1 MPINPDTR
9 FVLEAKMLEKVYS
22 QVSNDVKKL
31 TAFVKRYLI
40 TDLPLV
46 LVSIT
51 LGLIIIFMHEH
62 WQYRLVMLCV
72 QFIIEVASYLMA
84 NLLQNLA
91 MDQDM
96 YDNVQ
101 NIIYGDK
108 YAISE
113 INPEELSNITSTL
126 QENHGKMEMLY
137 ECFRISWIIELV
149 VHGFITIVDI
159 VVLILMVV

>member
-9 FVLEAKMLEKVYS
+9 FVLEAKMLEKVYA
-22 QVSNDVKKL
+22 QVSNDVKRL
-31 TAFVKRYLI
+31 TSLLKWYLI
-40 TDLPLV
+40 TDLPLAF
-46 LVSIT
+46 VSIT
-51 LGLIIIFMHEH
+51 LGLIIIFTNEH
-62 WQYRLVMLCV
+62 WQYRLMMLCV
-72 QFIIEVASYLMA
+72 QLIIATTAYLMA
-84 NLLQNLA
+84 NLLKNLA

-126 QENHGKMEMLY
+126 QENHGKMEMMY
-137 ECFRISWIIELV
+137 ECFRISWIIELAV
-149 VHGFITIVDI
+149 NGFITIIDI
-159 VVLILMVV
+159 VVLILMFV

>member
-9 FVLEAKMLEKVYS
+9 FVLEAKMLEKVYA
-22 QVSNDVKKL
+22 QVSNDVKRL
-31 TAFVKRYLI
+31 TSLVKWYLI
-40 TDLPLV
+40 TDLPLAF
-46 LVSIT
+46 VSIT
-51 LGLIIIFMHEH
+51 LGLIIIFMNEH

-72 QFIIEVASYLMA
+72 QLIIAILAYLMA
-84 NLLQNLA
+84 NLLKNLA

-137 ECFRISWIIELV
+137 ECFRISWIIELAV
-149 VHGFITIVDI
+149 NGFITIVDI
-159 VVLILMVV
+159 VVLILMFV

>member
-9 FVLEAKMLEKVYS
+9 FVLEAKMLEKVYA
-22 QVSNDVKKL
+22 QVSNDVKRL
-31 TAFVKRYLI
+31 TSLVKWYLI
-40 TDLPLV
+40 TDLPLAF
-46 LVSIT
+46 VSIT
-51 LGLIIIFMHEH
+51 LGLIIIFTNEH

-72 QFIIEVASYLMA
+72 QLIIAAAAYLMA
-84 NLLQNLA
+84 HLLKNLA

-126 QENHGKMEMLY
+126 QENHGKMEILY
-137 ECFRISWIIELV
+137 ECFRISWIIEIAV
-149 VHGFITIVDI
+149 NGFITIVDI
-159 VVLILMVV
+159 VVLILMIV

>member
-9 FVLEAKMLEKVYS
+9 FVLEAKMLEKAYT

-31 TAFVKRYLI
+31 VSLAKWYLFTEI
-40 TDLPLV
+40 P
-46 LVSIT
+46 VSYLSIV
-51 LGLIIIFMHEH
+51 LGLVIIFTNEH
-62 WQYRLVMLCV
+62 WQYRLIVLCV
-72 QFIIEVASYLMA
+72 QILIISVTYMMSTFMK
-84 NLLQNLA
+84 NLA
-91 MDQDM
+91 MDREM

-126 QENHGKMEMLY
+126 QENHGKMEMFY
-137 ECFRISWIIELV
+137 ECFRVTWIFELAI
-149 VHGFITIVDI
+149 HGFVTIIDI
-159 VVLILMVV
+159 VGIILMFV

>member
-9 FVLEAKMLEKVYS
+9 FVLEAKMLEKVYA
-22 QVSNDVKKL
+22 QVSNDVKRL
-31 TAFVKRYLI
+31 TSLVKWYLI
-40 TDLPLV
+40 TDLPLAF
-46 LVSIT
+46 VSIT
-51 LGLIIIFMHEH
+51 LGLIIIFTNEH

-72 QFIIEVASYLMA
+72 QLIIAAAAYLMA
-84 NLLQNLA
+84 NLLKNLA

-137 ECFRISWIIELV
+137 ECFRISWIIELAV
-149 VHGFITIVDI
+149 NGFITIVDI
-159 VVLILMVV
+159 VVLILMFV

>member
-9 FVLEAKMLEKVYS
+9 FVLEAKMLEKVYT

-31 TAFVKRYLI
+31 VSLVKWYI
-40 TDLPLV
+40 FTEIP
-46 LVSIT
+46 VSSLSNI
-51 LGLIIIFMHEH
+51 LGLVIIFTNEH

-72 QFIIEVASYLMA
+72 QLVIISLTYRMTTFMKD
-84 NLLQNLA
+84 LA
-91 MDQDM
+91 MDREM

-126 QENHGKMEMLY
+126 QENHGKMEMFY
-137 ECFRISWIIELV
+137 ECFLTTWIFDLAIN
-149 VHGFITIVDI
+149 GFAIIVDI
-159 VVLILMVV
+159 VVLILMVI

>member
-9 FVLEAKMLEKVYS
+9 FVLEAKMLEKVYA
-22 QVSNDVKKL
+22 QVSNDVKRL
-31 TAFVKRYLI
+31 TSLVKWYLI
-40 TDLPLV
+40 TDLPLAF
-46 LVSIT
+46 VSIT
-51 LGLIIIFMHEH
+51 LGLIIIFTNEH

-72 QFIIEVASYLMA
+72 QLIIAAAAYLMA
-84 NLLQNLA
+84 NLLKNLA

-137 ECFRISWIIELV
+137 ECFRISWIIEIAV
-149 VHGFITIVDI
+149 NGFITIVDI
-159 VVLILMVV
+159 VVLILMIV

>member
-9 FVLEAKMLEKVYS
+9 FVLEAKMLEKVYA

-31 TAFVKRYLI
+31 TSLVKWYLI
-40 TDLPLV
+40 TDLPLAF
-46 LVSIT
+46 VSIT
-51 LGLIIIFMHEH
+51 LGLIIIFMNVH

-72 QFIIEVASYLMA
+72 QFIIAALAYLMA
-84 NLLQNLA
+84 NLLKNLA
-91 MDQDM
+91 MNQDM

-108 YAISE
+108 YAIPE

-137 ECFRISWIIELV
+137 ECFRISWIIELAV
-149 VHGFITIVDI
+149 NGFITIVDI

>member
-9 FVLEAKMLEKVYS
+9 FVLEAKMLEKIYA
-22 QVSNDVKKL
+22 QVSNDVKRL
-31 TAFVKRYLI
+31 ASFVKWYLI
-40 TDLPLV
+40 TDLPLAF
-46 LVSIT
+46 VSIA
-51 LGLIIIFMHEH
+51 LGLIIIFTNEH

-72 QFIIEVASYLMA
+72 QLIIAAAAYLMA
-84 NLLQNLA
+84 NLLKNLA

-96 YDNVQ
+96 HDNVQ

-137 ECFRISWIIELV
+137 ECFRISWIIELAV
-149 VHGFITIVDI
+149 NGFITIVDI
-159 VVLILMVV
+159 VVLILMFV

>member
-9 FVLEAKMLEKVYS
+9 FVLEAKMLEKVYA
-22 QVSNDVKKL
+22 QVSNDVKRL
-31 TAFVKRYLI
+31 TSLVKWYLI
-40 TDLPLV
+40 TDLPLAF
-46 LVSIT
+46 VSIT
-51 LGLIIIFMHEH
+51 LGLIIIFTNEH
-62 WQYRLVMLCV
+62 WQYRLIMLCV
-72 QFIIEVASYLMA
+72 QLIIATAAYLMA
-84 NLLQNLA
+84 NLLKNLA

-137 ECFRISWIIELV
+137 ECFRISWIIELAV
-149 VHGFITIVDI
+149 NGFITIIDI
-159 VVLILMVV
+159 VVLILMFV

>member
-9 FVLEAKMLEKVYS
+9 FVLEAKMLEKVYA
-22 QVSNDVKKL
+22 QVSNDVKRL
-31 TAFVKRYLI
+31 TSLVKWYLI
-40 TDLPLV
+40 TNLPLAF
-46 LVSIT
+46 VSIT
-51 LGLIIIFMHEH
+51 LGLIIIFMNVH

-72 QFIIEVASYLMA
+72 QLIIAALAYLMA
-84 NLLQNLA
+84 NLLKNLA

-137 ECFRISWIIELV
+137 ECFRISWIIEIAV
-149 VHGFITIVDI
+149 NGFITIVDI
-159 VVLILMVV
+159 VVIILMFV

>member
-9 FVLEAKMLEKVYS
+9 FVLEAKMLEKVYA
-22 QVSNDVKKL
+22 QVSNDVKRL
-31 TAFVKRYLI
+31 TSLVKWYLI
-40 TDLPLV
+40 TDLPLAF
-46 LVSIT
+46 VSIT
-51 LGLIIIFMHEH
+51 LGLIIIFTNEH

-72 QFIIEVASYLMA
+72 QLIIAAAAYLMA
-84 NLLQNLA
+84 NLLKNLA

-137 ECFRISWIIELV
+137 ECFRISWIIELAV
-149 VHGFITIVDI
+149 NGFITIIDI
-159 VVLILMVV
+159 VVLILMFV

>member
-9 FVLEAKMLEKVYS
+9 FVLEAKMLEKVYT
-22 QVSNDVKKL
+22 QVSNDVKNL
-31 TAFVKRYLI
+31 CSLVKWYLFTEI
-40 TDLPLV
+40 PLSS
-46 LVSIT
+46 LSIT
-51 LGLIIIFMHEH
+51 LGLVIIFTNEH
-62 WQYRLVMLCV
+62 WQYRLVLLCV
-72 QFIIEVASYLMA
+72 QILILSVTYMMTTFMK
-84 NLLQNLA
+84 NLA
-91 MDQDM
+91 MDREM

-137 ECFRISWIIELV
+137 ECFRVTWIFELAI
-149 VHGFITIVDI
+149 HGFVTIIDI
-159 VVLILMVV
+159 VGIILMFV